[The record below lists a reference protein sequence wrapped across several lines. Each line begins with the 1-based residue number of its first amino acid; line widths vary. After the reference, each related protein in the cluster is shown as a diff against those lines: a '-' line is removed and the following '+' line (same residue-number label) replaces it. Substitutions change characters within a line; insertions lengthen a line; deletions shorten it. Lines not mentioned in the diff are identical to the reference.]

1 MFHKHIVILNNVMK
15 KKRRETGDR
24 RLKREREMRRGGD
37 KTEEGRGEGARKAK
51 KGSVKKPE
59 GIYLN
64 SPSLRYRTLSA

>member
-37 KTEEGRGEGARKAK
+37 EV
-51 KGSVKKPE
+51 KG
-59 GIYLN
+59 
-64 SPSLRYRTLSA
+64 